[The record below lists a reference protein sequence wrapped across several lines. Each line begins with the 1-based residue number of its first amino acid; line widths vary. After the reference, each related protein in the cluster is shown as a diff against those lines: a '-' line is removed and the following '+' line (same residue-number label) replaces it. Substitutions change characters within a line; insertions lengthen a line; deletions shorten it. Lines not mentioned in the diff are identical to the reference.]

1 MWVQPLVSHFKEEG
15 EITNHHKNKLHRMD
29 IEQLRDYCLTKPFT
43 EEGFP
48 FGPETLVFKVNGKLY
63 LLTSLDTPQLQFN
76 VKCDPSLAEELRE
89 QYPCVIPGFHMNKKH
104 WNTIIVDGS
113 VSNQHLKEWIDHSY
127 ELVLKSKKK

>member
-1 MWVQPLVSHFKEEG
+1 
-15 EITNHHKNKLHRMD
+15 MD

-89 QYPCVIPGFHMNKKH
+89 QFPCVIPGFHMNKKH
-104 WNTIIVDGS
+104 WNTVIIDRTLT
-113 VSNQHLKEWIDHSY
+113 NKQLRELIDHSY
-127 ELVLKSKKK
+127 ELVTPKKKKK